1 MRQLVR
7 KTQQGTLGQVSKDD
21 IKEEDMIHVG
31 DVTVNQTAPVAP
43 AATKTPFWQKAL
55 ASAVLVASGVGA
67 GGGIPWLLGAFER
80 PAVEQTAP
88 TPADADTRYRLS
100 ILPESK

>member
-7 KTQQGTLGQVSKDD
+7 KTQQGSLGQVSKDD
-21 IKEEDMIHVG
+21 IEGEDMIHVG
-31 DVTVNQTAPVAP
+31 DVTVNQTTPVAP
-43 AATKTPFWQKAL
+43 ATTKTPFWQKAI
-55 ASAVLVASGVGA
+55 ASVAMVAGGAGV

-80 PAVEQTAP
+80 PAAEQTS
-88 TPADADTRYRLS
+88 PAVMDADTQYRLS